1 VFLAVVRFQ
10 FVRHEIKS
18 IPHLNSSTIFPA
30 SLCRAPEF
38 GSSEG
43 VLRQLGLLV
52 RVKPCMKTQITGNFL
67 RAFVFLASSIVL
79 NFAPAWSQ
87 TKVDYK
93 AVSILQ
99 PMKDTAPTPEFNLT
113 TPDGRK
119 ISLKDFRGKI
129 VLLNFWASWCVPCR
143 EEMPAM
149 EKLYQEYKQKNF
161 VVLAVAVKDR
171 KQDAVDF
178 VKELKLTYPIALDP
192 EAQVGSLYGAWGL
205 PATYLIGPN
214 GEGLARGWG
223 PAEWYGN
230 GARKLIKDLT
240 DGKR

>member
-1 VFLAVVRFQ
+1 
-10 FVRHEIKS
+10 
-18 IPHLNSSTIFPA
+18 
-30 SLCRAPEF
+30 
-38 GSSEG
+38 
-43 VLRQLGLLV
+43 LRLLSLLV
-52 RVKPCMKTQITGNFL
+52 KVKAMKIRLLLRVILLAFTAFL
-67 RAFVFLASSIVL
+67 LVL
-79 NFAPAWSQ
+79 GRTPVWSQ
-87 TKVDYK
+87 SKVNYK
-93 AVSILQ
+93 AVPILQ
-99 PMKDTAPTPEFNLT
+99 PMKDVAPTPDFSLS
-113 TPDGRK
+113 TPDGQK
-119 ISLKDFRGKI
+119 ISLKDFRGKV

-192 EAQVGSLYGAWGL
+192 SAQVGNVYGAWGL
-205 PATYLIGPN
+205 PATYLIGPK

-223 PAEWYGN
+223 PADWYN
-230 GARKLIKDLT
+230 QPARKLIQDLV